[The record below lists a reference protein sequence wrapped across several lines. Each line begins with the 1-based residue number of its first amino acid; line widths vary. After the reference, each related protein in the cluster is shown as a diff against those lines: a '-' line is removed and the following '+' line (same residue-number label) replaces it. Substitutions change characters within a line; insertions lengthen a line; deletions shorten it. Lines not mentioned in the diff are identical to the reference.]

1 MWRHFKVIMVAALL
15 VASAVG
21 VHYFRGFSRIVELF
35 RRESGQPTKPFQ
47 PASTL
52 LIKPAASVPVK
63 LYFPSLA
70 SPGMLEEE
78 DAEIRASELAQ
89 NRAKQIILKLIEGS
103 KKHFGR
109 TISEETVL
117 KELFLTPDGTAL
129 VDFSRAIQKNHPG
142 GIECELQTI
151 YSVVDSLT
159 ANIPTIRRVR
169 FLIDDTEADT
179 LVGHSDLT
187 QTFTLDLNYVVRSAA
202 AAPAPAAVVPAAPA
216 PAAKQEEDPQ
226 RRLQSAH

>member
-1 MWRHFKVIMVAALL
+1 MIAALL

-21 VHYFRGFSRIVELF
+21 VYYFRGFSRIVELF
-35 RRESGQPTKPFQ
+35 RRESAQPIKPFQ

-78 DAEIRASELAQ
+78 DEEIRASELAQ

-109 TISEETVL
+109 TISQETVL
-117 KELFLTPDGTAL
+117 KEVFLTPDGTAL
-129 VDFSRAIQKNHPG
+129 VDFSGAIQKNHPG

-159 ANIPTIRRVR
+159 VNIPTIRRVR
-169 FLIDDTEADT
+169 FLIDDTEADS

-187 QTFTLDLNYVVRSAA
+187 QAFTQDLYYVARPAA
-202 AAPAPAAVVPAAPA
+202 ATPASTTSGPAAPA
-216 PAAKQEEDPQ
+216 PVPAPAQKEDPQ

>member
-1 MWRHFKVIMVAALL
+1 MWRYIKLTIVAALL

-21 VHYFRGFSRIVELF
+21 LHYFRGFSRIVELF
-35 RRESGQPTKPFQ
+35 RRESAQPAKPFQ

-52 LIKPAASVPVK
+52 LIKPAASLPVK
-63 LYFPSLA
+63 LYFPSL
-70 SPGMLEEE
+70 SNPGMLEEE

-109 TISEETVL
+109 TISQETVL
-117 KELFLTPDGTAL
+117 KEVFLTPDGTAL
-129 VDFSRAIQKNHPG
+129 VDFSGAIQKNHPG

-159 ANIPTIRRVR
+159 VNIPAIRRVR
-169 FLIDDTEADT
+169 FLIDDAEVDS

-187 QTFTLDLNYVVRSAA
+187 QAFTQDANYIVRS
-202 AAPAPAAVVPAAPA
+202 VPAAPA
-216 PAAKQEEDPQ
+216 PTDLAPSPAGPASEQKEDPQ